1 MHAVSLESSET
12 ATAGIPEVKEVLVLG
27 IGNILHMDEGVG
39 VHVVNHITESGKD
52 FPENVEIA
60 DGGTFGFDLLPLMSG
75 RRKIV
80 IVDALKTDDRP
91 GSIYRFS
98 AEHLVSRNYIYSL
111 HDLGVKKL
119 VDMLKLMGENP
130 EVEIIGIVPE
140 DYTSF
145 AIGMTDSVRESIPRA
160 VEEIFRAA
168 V

>member
-1 MHAVSLESSET
+1 MSLEYADT
-12 ATAGIPEVKEVLVLG
+12 AIAGNSAVKAVLVLG
-27 IGNILHMDEGVG
+27 IGNILHMDEGIG
-39 VHVVNHITESGKD
+39 VHVVNHIIESGEVLPD
-52 FPENVEIA
+52 NVEFA

-80 IVDALKTDDRP
+80 IVDALKTEDKP

-119 VDMLKLMGENP
+119 VDMLKLMGEDP

-145 AIGMTDSVRESIPRA
+145 AIGISDSVRESIPRA
-160 VEEIFRAA
+160 VEEILKAA

>member
-1 MHAVSLESSET
+1 MHAVSLESEERR
-12 ATAGIPEVKEVLVLG
+12 TAGIPAVKDVLVLG
-27 IGNILHMDEGVG
+27 IGNILCMDDGVG
-39 VHVVNHITESGKD
+39 VHVVNHVIESGID

-60 DGGTFGFDLLPLMSG
+60 DGGTSGYDLLPIMSG
-75 RRKIV
+75 RRKII
-80 IVDALKTDDRP
+80 IVDALKTEDRP

-130 EVEIIGIVPE
+130 VIEIIGIVPQ

-145 AIGMTDSVRESIPRA
+145 AIGMSDSVKESIPRA
-160 VEEIFRAA
+160 VEEIFRA
-168 V
+168 VV

>member
-1 MHAVSLESSET
+1 MYAVSLEAEEHG
-12 ATAGIPEVKEVLVLG
+12 TAGIPEVKDVLVLG
-27 IGNILHMDEGVG
+27 IGNILHMDDGVG
-39 VHVVNHITESGKD
+39 VHVVNHIIESGRD

-60 DGGTFGFDLLPLMSG
+60 DGGTFGYDLLPLMSG

-80 IVDALKTDDRP
+80 IVDALKAEDKP

-98 AEHLVSRNYIYSL
+98 ADHLVSRNYIYSL

-130 EVEIIGIVPE
+130 VVEIIGIVPE

-145 AIGMTDSVRESIPRA
+145 AIGMSDSVRESIPRA
-160 VEEIFRAA
+160 VEEIFKAA

>member
-1 MHAVSLESSET
+1 MYGLPLSQAGMCES
-12 ATAGIPEVKEVLVLG
+12 AVKEVLVLG
-27 IGNILHMDEGVG
+27 IGNILHMDEGIG
-39 VHVVNHITESGKD
+39 VHVVNHIVESEQALPD
-52 FPENVEIA
+52 NVEFI
-60 DGGTFGFDLLPLMSG
+60 DGGTSGFDLLPLMSG

-80 IVDALKTDDRP
+80 IIDALKTDDVP

-98 AEHLVSRNYIYSL
+98 SDHLVSRNYIYSL

-119 VDMLKLMGENP
+119 IDMLKLMGEYP

-145 AIGMTDSVRESIPRA
+145 AIGISDSVRESIPKA
-160 VEEIFRAA
+160 VEQIFKAA